1 MPPLL
6 DLDPLAEAHRPRA
19 FINGFALIIA
29 AVINNWRY
37 IVNAVFTGNRII
49 LRRIHVSRILYTP
62 AISRNVRKKI
72 NRDIRGCVRED
83 GKRIKLSFLK
93 THGTG
98 TRALLFFPSPGL
110 VNCTEQRMG
119 RGGREWPVSLV
130 GQSN

>member
-37 IVNAVFTGNRII
+37 IVNAVSTGNRII

-98 TRALLFFPSPGL
+98 TRALLFFPLPASLIARNKGW
-110 VNCTEQRMG
+110 
-119 RGGREWPVSLV
+119 GGEGVS
-130 GQSN
+130 GP